1 MNAID
6 LIGVSK
12 MIKGVTVLQDIN
24 LRMEG
29 GEIYGLVG
37 RNGSGKTMLLRMLA
51 GLIQPTSGKI
61 HYENDIADEAKI
73 GITIENP
80 LFYPAFTGY
89 KNLMFLANINKYAG
103 SAEVRTALDE
113 VGLDPDDPRV
123 VRKYSLGMK
132 QRLGIAQALME
143 DPDYLFL
150 DEPTNALDEE
160 GIGRIRNLIIRQ
172 AKRGAVVVVASHS
185 KEEIAV
191 LCDKLYFMEKGRI
204 VTETEVTGKEIAQ

>member
-12 MIKGVTVLQDIN
+12 MIKGSAVLQDIN

-29 GEIYGLVG
+29 GKIYGLVG

-51 GLIQPTSGKI
+51 GLIRPTAGKI
-61 HYENDIADEAKI
+61 HYENDLADGAKI

-103 SAEVRTALDE
+103 AAEVRRALGE

-143 DPDYLFL
+143 NPDYLFL

-160 GIGRIRNLIIRQ
+160 GIDRIRNLILRQ
-172 AKRGAVVVVASHS
+172 AERGATVVVASHS

-191 LCDKLYFMEKGRI
+191 LCDKLYFMKKGRI
-204 VTETEVTGKEIAQ
+204 ATETEITGKEVMR